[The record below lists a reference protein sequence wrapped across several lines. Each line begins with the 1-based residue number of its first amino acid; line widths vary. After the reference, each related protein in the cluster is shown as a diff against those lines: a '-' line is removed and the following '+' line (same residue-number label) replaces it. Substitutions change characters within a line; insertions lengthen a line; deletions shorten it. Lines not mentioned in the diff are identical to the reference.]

1 MDKTLG
7 FEWQETVDMAVAAL
21 EKRTGLKL
29 AGLSQPEITHRVR
42 QWLKTQQEEKINTT
56 SSNDDQRTHADKS
69 SVVYR

>member
-1 MDKTLG
+1 MDETVG

-42 QWLKTQQEEKINTT
+42 QWLKAKAEEKATT
-56 SSNDDQRTHADKS
+56 PHHDAFKE
-69 SVVYR
+69 

>member
-1 MDKTLG
+1 MEGTMDKTVG

-42 QWLKTQQEEKINTT
+42 QWLKTKQEEKINTT
-56 SSNDDQRTHADKS
+56 DDQKTPADKS
-69 SVVYR
+69 SVL